1 MGRLGSVCKGRYRS
15 IERRGRA
22 LRSIFRTHLT
32 PVAASA
38 LTLVMVL
45 AAGEHLT
52 NGEAPMV
59 VSNLV
64 LGGLAAFIA
73 WGRFT
78 KAPIAPR

>member
-1 MGRLGSVCKGRYRS
+1 
-15 IERRGRA
+15 
-22 LRSIFRTHLT
+22 
-32 PVAASA
+32 VAASA